1 MKRRGK
7 KADPRRKASPKSPR
21 RLAFERAARR
31 MELDLIRERLAR
43 PPEERMDFLRV
54 RLPGGGSAL

>member
-1 MKRRGK
+1 MTTARCSTK
-7 KADPRRKASPKSPR
+7 KAGCIEKKAR
-21 RLAFERAARR
+21 
-31 MELDLIRERLAR
+31 RLAR